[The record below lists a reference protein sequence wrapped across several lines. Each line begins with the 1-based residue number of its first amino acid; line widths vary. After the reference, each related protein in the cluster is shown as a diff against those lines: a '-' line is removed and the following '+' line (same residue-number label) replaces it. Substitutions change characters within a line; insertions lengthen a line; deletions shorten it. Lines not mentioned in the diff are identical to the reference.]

1 MRRRIGYI
9 VASVTAL
16 LSGATWSSCSNDDAA
31 SPAKDGGADSGGSG
45 GQGGAG
51 FGGATGGAAG
61 QGGEGNDGGSSGT
74 WGASPTWEPIPGTAV
89 GCTFERMTNAASVRF
104 FQWEACSW
112 TDGCEQAVFN
122 ENVFGASAT
131 FVRSSV
137 VVDDGTTVRAGLTMW
152 SPKNMAIVASDDG
165 MGLDAIRV
173 TGGKFDCRVAAT
185 SVWKQRFAVH
195 VQDLWTSE
203 ALRRAS
209 SATIGAMATPPV
221 VFTIPEA
228 AARRAARSSPSS
240 ATTAG
245 SGGGH
250 PPTASAPSPPT
261 DGSDFPDLRQGLL
274 QGPVVEY
281 TGITT
286 TGPLFLMEEF
296 LLDDG
301 GGIHAQERTQTAF
314 RQRRRTWRRRTRT
327 TTTGQPAFANSHVG
341 FMRGIGRKGLNLYDS
356 VELWATLYSTNPTNL
371 IPELIAPL
379 SFTSMPVMLG
389 GWGDLATVDTAP
401 PEGGMAVGIGPLV
414 ASR

>member
-1 MRRRIGYI
+1 M
-9 VASVTAL
+9 V
-16 LSGATWSSCSNDDAA
+16 
-31 SPAKDGGADSGGSG
+31 
-45 GQGGAG
+45 
-51 FGGATGGAAG
+51 
-61 QGGEGNDGGSSGT
+61 
-74 WGASPTWEPIPGTAV
+74 
-89 GCTFERMTNAASVRF
+89 
-104 FQWEACSW
+104 
-112 TDGCEQAVFN
+112 
-122 ENVFGASAT
+122 SA
-131 FVRSSV
+131 
-137 VVDDGTTVRAGLTMW
+137 
-152 SPKNMAIVASDDG
+152 
-165 MGLDAIRV
+165 
-173 TGGKFDCRVAAT
+173 
-185 SVWKQRFAVH
+185 
-195 VQDLWTSE
+195 
-203 ALRRAS
+203 
-209 SATIGAMATPPV
+209 PV
-221 VFTIPEA
+221 VFTIPEPPPPGGTQQSVLGDDRWLWWWA
-228 AARRAARSSPSS
+228 PGDRLSTVS
-240 ATTAG
+240 AEG
-245 SGGGH
+245 RFRF
-250 PPTASAPSPPT
+250 PTSFAKVA
-261 DGSDFPDLRQGLL
+261 F
-274 QGPVVEY
+274 QGPAVEY